1 MSKKYKE
8 IDGYKR
14 FFEYFFDDNKN
25 DNLIEEIWKFT
36 KNNMYMIDEE
46 KDEAWKSLNSRID
59 DRLNKSEK
67 YIQDKKLLKY
77 MLGLLEIKG
86 KKIRKLF

>member
-59 DRLNKSEK
+59 DRLNTYK
-67 YIQDKKLLKY
+67 IKKLLKY

>member
-36 KNNMYMIDEE
+36 KNNMYMIDDKE
-46 KDEAWKSLNSRID
+46 KKVEAWKSLNFRID
-59 DRLNKSEK
+59 KRLKKSEK
-67 YIQDKKLLKY
+67 LE
-77 MLGLLEIKG
+77 LLEIKG
-86 KKIRKLF
+86 KKIRKIF